1 MDAEKYKAILS
12 ENFFQSAQAG
22 AKVYISTRQ
31 RPEAHRQ
38 ENTVVASG
46 KLCEQR
52 PENGRSPIL
61 PAQPG

>member
-38 ENTVVASG
+38 ENTGVASG
-46 KLCEQR
+46 KLCER
-52 PENGRSPIL
+52 PGV
-61 PAQPG
+61 AQSEYGSEPNRT